1 MEQYKYTMNETFSYV
16 WLFMQGLSPLC
27 PDGICMGAWIPQGFI
42 TNECG
47 WGGHI
52 QEPQR

>member
-27 PDGICMGAWIPQGFI
+27 PDGICMGAWIPHGLY
-42 TNECG
+42 N
-47 WGGHI
+47 
-52 QEPQR
+52 